1 MKSQVSAMT
10 AFVLLAV
17 AVVSVG
23 CDTVKPPPAG
33 RDDPLPIAAYP
44 KVEIA
49 SGLHEYLVV
58 EKPIVDPATPQKPM
72 KVTVPVRSVADVS
85 INTQYQFTFFDAMGR
100 PVKNSPSGW
109 RYANIPRRTQL
120 FYEAGA
126 LDTDAVDWRLR
137 IRSAR

>member
-1 MKSQVSAMT
+1 MRSQVNTIVASL
-10 AFVLLAV
+10 LLA
-17 AVVSVG
+17 AALAFAG

-44 KVEIA
+44 KIEIS
-49 SGLHEYLVV
+49 SGLNEYLVV
-58 EKPIVDPATPQKPM
+58 EKPIVDPATPEKPM
-72 KVTVPVRSVADVS
+72 KVTVPVRSVADVA
-85 INTQYQFTFFDAMGR
+85 INTQYQFMFFDAKGR

-109 RYANIPRRTQL
+109 RYANISARTQL
-120 FYEAGA
+120 FFEAGA